1 MLDYKDKVSLVK
13 VDVNIAENRE
23 MSKEYSIRYIP
34 ASFFIDQ
41 EGNVSFSV
49 VGTMKP
55 EKIREELDK
64 VVSD

>member
-13 VDVNIAENRE
+13 VDVNLSENRE
-23 MSKEYSIRYIP
+23 LSKEYSIRYIP
-34 ASFFIDQ
+34 ASYFMDK
-41 EGNVSFSV
+41 EGNTSFSV

-64 VVSD
+64 VVSE